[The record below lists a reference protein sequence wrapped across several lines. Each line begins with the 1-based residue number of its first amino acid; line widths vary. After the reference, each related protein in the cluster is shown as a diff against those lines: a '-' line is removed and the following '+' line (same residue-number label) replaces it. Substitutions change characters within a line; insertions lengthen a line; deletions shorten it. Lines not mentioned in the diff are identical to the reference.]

1 MREIFS
7 FIFDRL
13 TDPLSFP
20 IAPLWE
26 YLILLVIGAVAYAVA
41 FSTVGDM
48 YSSGSIS
55 GGCLGSVFYWI
66 IRLLLFV
73 IIWAV
78 TYGVIALA
86 QWITTHWIIVVSVL
100 GALVLTVGVFAVV
113 IIFRNRGGE
122 I

>member
-13 TDPLSFP
+13 TDPLSLP

-41 FSTVGDM
+41 FSIVGDM
-48 YSSGSIS
+48 YSSGSIR
-55 GGCLGSVFYWI
+55 GGCLGSVFHWI

-78 TYGVIALA
+78 TYGVIALV
-86 QWITTHWIIVVSVL
+86 QWITAHWIIVVSVL

>member
-13 TDPLSFP
+13 TDPLSLP
-20 IAPLWE
+20 ISPLWE

-41 FSTVGDM
+41 FSIVGDM

-86 QWITTHWIIVVSVL
+86 QWITAHWIIVVSVL